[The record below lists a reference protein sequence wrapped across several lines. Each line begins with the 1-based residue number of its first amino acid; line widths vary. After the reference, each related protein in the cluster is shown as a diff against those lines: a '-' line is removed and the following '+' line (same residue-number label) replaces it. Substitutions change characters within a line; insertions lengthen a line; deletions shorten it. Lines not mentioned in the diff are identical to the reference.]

1 MKGNISKMF
10 FRGSK
15 IKVAIVVFTLLIMA
29 IIVIFALKGCS
40 NSGGNYSKPNLPDIQ
55 FNNDNGYSPNSQA
68 NSVEIPAVTGIVVK
82 SNTLS
87 QKLNISNPSDN
98 KYVFIVE
105 IYLGDG
111 TKLYTSDYIYPSDIV
126 TNVRFNTTLKSG
138 VYKNALM
145 VYTCCTLDDQHTP
158 LTRYEFPIE
167 IRSLVE

>member
-1 MKGNISKMF
+1 
-10 FRGSK
+10 
-15 IKVAIVVFTLLIMA
+15 MA
-29 IIVIFALKGCS
+29 IIVIFTLKGCS

-68 NSVEIPAVTGIVVK
+68 NSVEIPAVTGIVVE

-126 TNVRFNTTLKSG
+126 TNVRLNTTLKSG

>member
-1 MKGNISKMF
+1 MF
-10 FRGSK
+10 FRDSK
-15 IKVAIVVFTLLIMA
+15 IKVAIVVFALLIMA

-40 NSGGNYSKPNLPDIQ
+40 NSGGNYSNPNLPDIQ

-68 NSVEIPAVTGIVVK
+68 NSVEIPAVTGIVVE